1 MLFVLLFSA
10 LLSTLLF
17 FRYFHSRTLL
27 SESIRATAVAPAAA
41 TTIVVLANRE
51 YYPYLKQ
58 YFRKAEK
65 KITGTVFL
73 FKTAS
78 FRDNEPADLLQEL
91 ISASKRKVAVDLVL
105 ELSGDNRD
113 YDEANKSAGE
123 LLRKSGVQVRFD
135 QPRVTTHAKTFVI
148 DERYCFVGSHN
159 FTHAALSMNQELS
172 LFIDSPSVA
181 GKIIQ
186 FINQIPLSAV
196 Q

>member
-1 MLFVLLFSA
+1 MFSA
-10 LLSTLLF
+10 LLFILLF
-17 FRYFHSRTLL
+17 FKYTQSRIPL
-27 SESIRATAVAPAAA
+27 SESIRATAIAPAVAP
-41 TTIVVLANRE
+41 TIVVLANRE

-73 FKTAS
+73 FKTAT

-91 ISASKRKVAVDLVL
+91 ISASKRKVMVDLVL

-113 YDEANKSAGE
+113 YNEANKSAGE

-135 QPRVTTHAKTFVI
+135 QPKVTTHAKTFVI

-159 FTHAALSMNQELS
+159 FTHAAFSMNQELS

-181 GKIIQ
+181 QKIIE